1 MEVHPASFSSIM
13 LSRIFNFVPSWS
25 LIISSDLKLGSSLNS
40 ICLSKIIAGLLFSEI
55 FFELFAIG
63 SEASVPAPAL
73 QPGQVLLELGGG
85 RQAIPTV

>member
-1 MEVHPASFSSIM
+1 M

-55 FFELFAIG
+55 FFELFAIIKNNKNNI
-63 SEASVPAPAL
+63 AV
-73 QPGQVLLELGGG
+73 QILELIESKGF
-85 RQAIPTV
+85 IN